1 LTAFAAK
8 KTLEGH
14 FSPKAKNFDLDAPD
28 IMTTESYKT
37 AVENNVKDAAILT
50 NQEDA
55 RFRGSSRFGD
65 WLDEFRGFVSD
76 LNAGKGDRMPNLS
89 IVRFSN
95 DHTAGLSRSMPTP
108 QFFVAENDYAVGR
121 LVEEVSKSPYWK
133 DTAIFIVEDDA
144 QDGPDHVDAHR
155 SPALVISAYNRR
167 GALVHDYHNTVSLI
181 RTMEICLGIAPMNFL
196 DANATPIDIFTTTP
210 NLEPY
215 AAELPN
221 VAMDNLY
228 PPARPSAAM
237 QKFMKL
243 TGEQDLAHA
252 DMANPLELNEIIWF
266 SVRGEEAMPAIAR
279 MPAFALMTT
288 GMKPEKEDEE
298 KDADD

>member
-1 LTAFAAK
+1 MT
-8 KTLEGH
+8 
-14 FSPKAKNFDLDAPD
+14 PD
-28 IMTTESYKT
+28 SYK
-37 AVENNVKDAAILT
+37 AALEKNVKDAAILT
-50 NQEDA
+50 AQEDT

-65 WLDEFRGFVSD
+65 WLDEFRGFVAD
-76 LNAGKGDRMPNLS
+76 LSAGKGDRMPALS
-89 IVRFSN
+89 IVRLPN

-108 QFFVAENDYAVGR
+108 QFFVAENDYALGR

-133 DTAIFIVEDDA
+133 DTAIFVVEDDA

-155 SPALVISAYNRR
+155 SPGLVISAYNRR
-167 GALVHDYHNTVSLI
+167 GALIHDYHNTVSLI
-181 RTMEICLGIAPMNFL
+181 RTIEICLGIAPMNFL

-215 AAELPN
+215 NAQLPT
-221 VAMDNLY
+221 VALDNLF

-237 QKFMKL
+237 QKFMEL

-252 DMANPLELNEIIWF
+252 DMANPRELNEIIWF
-266 SVRGEEAMPAIAR
+266 SVRGEESMPAIAR
-279 MPAFALMTT
+279 LPAFDVMTA